1 MDRIMILTNTLPE
14 ESNISVIYKG
24 DVAVVVARDN
34 QERLLF
40 KVSTTAAVAMQLQEK
55 WLVV

>member
-14 ESNISVIYKG
+14 ESNISVNYKG

-34 QERLLF
+34 QERLP
-40 KVSTTAAVAMQLQEK
+40 QLQQSLCNCRK
-55 WLVV
+55 NGLWFNR

>member
-1 MDRIMILTNTLPE
+1 MDRIMILINTLPQ

-24 DVAVVVARDN
+24 DVAVVVARDK

-40 KVSTTAAVAMQLQEK
+40 KVTTTVAVGMQLQAK

>member
-14 ESNISVIYKG
+14 ESNISIIYKG

-40 KVSTTAAVAMQLQEK
+40 KVITTVAVAMKLQAE

>member
-1 MDRIMILTNTLPE
+1 MDRMMILTNTLLH

-24 DVAVVVARDN
+24 DVAVVVARDK

-40 KVSTTAAVAMQLQEK
+40 KVTTTVAVAMKLQAE

>member
-14 ESNISVIYKG
+14 ESNISVNYKG
-24 DVAVVVARDN
+24 DVAVVVARDD
-34 QERLLF
+34 QESLLF
-40 KVSTTAAVAMQLQEK
+40 KVSTTVTVAMQLQAK

>member
-1 MDRIMILTNTLPE
+1 MDRIIILLETLPR
-14 ESNISVIYKG
+14 ESTISLLFKESA
-24 DVAVVVARDN
+24 AVVVARDK

-40 KVSTTAAVAMQLQEK
+40 KVTTTVAVGMKLQAK

>member
-1 MDRIMILTNTLPE
+1 MDRIMILTNTLPH

-40 KVSTTAAVAMQLQEK
+40 KVTTTVAVAMKLQAE
-55 WLVV
+55 

>member
-1 MDRIMILTNTLPE
+1 MDRIMILTNTLPH

-24 DVAVVVARDN
+24 DVVVVVARDK

-40 KVSTTAAVAMQLQEK
+40 KVTTVAVAMQLQAE

>member
-1 MDRIMILTNTLPE
+1 MDRIMILTNTLPH
-14 ESNISVIYKG
+14 ESNISVIYKD

-40 KVSTTAAVAMQLQEK
+40 KVTTTAAVAMHLQAE

>member
-1 MDRIMILTNTLPE
+1 MDRIMILTNALPH

-40 KVSTTAAVAMQLQEK
+40 KVTTTAAVAMKLQAE